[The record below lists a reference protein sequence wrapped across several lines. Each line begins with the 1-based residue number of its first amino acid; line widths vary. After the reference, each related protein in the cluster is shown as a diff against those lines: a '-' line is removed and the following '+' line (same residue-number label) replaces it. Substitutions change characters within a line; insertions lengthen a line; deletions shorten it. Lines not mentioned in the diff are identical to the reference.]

1 MYTKHFSDYILLINS
16 LHTSTTVFCIK
27 KHKNQS
33 GWRKFLFFLNLNSSR
48 EQKKSSQ
55 NIKKWKIYIKGLNK
69 TNLSSVRI
77 FSTLDCK
84 LLSSKAWLVWH
95 LIRDIWQLSRYFWQ
109 HLIQLSGPI
118 PLALFQLLDSSFWRQ
133 TLASPN
139 PFGNP
144 ISARILLMGSISEK
158 HFKPATSHPLPS
170 SSNKRICTSPH
181 LVLRKE
187 LTS

>member
-1 MYTKHFSDYILLINS
+1 M
-16 LHTSTTVFCIK
+16 
-27 KHKNQS
+27 
-33 GWRKFLFFLNLNSSR
+33 
-48 EQKKSSQ
+48 
-55 NIKKWKIYIKGLNK
+55 KIYIKGLNK

-133 TLASPN
+133 TLHLPIPSETLYQPASFWWAASVKSTSNRRHLPPPSPFFPN
-139 PFGNP
+139 K
-144 ISARILLMGSISEK
+144 L
-158 HFKPATSHPLPS
+158 
-170 SSNKRICTSPH
+170 ICTSPH
-181 LVLRKE
+181 PVLRKE